1 MAKYEWAGRKM
12 TLPEIAKAEGIGY
25 YTLAKQQKILGD
37 INLAVKVT
45 RKKMQKYRN
54 TNPQNH
60 SASAIWQAHVD
71 QICFA
76 ANCSPAEIAENVFR
90 YVMCQYNPRK
100 YDFRRGENGNTFLWN
115 GDEVEFC
122 AVVSPDHVV
131 VTATLASGIPL
142 MERTIYI

>member
-1 MAKYEWAGRKM
+1 MARYDWAGQKM
-12 TLPEIAKAEGIGY
+12 TLPEIAKAEDISY
-25 YTLAKQQKILGD
+25 YTLVKQQKILGD

-54 TNPQNH
+54 INPQNH
-60 SASAIWQAHVD
+60 SASAIWRAHVD

-76 ANCSPAEIAENVFR
+76 DNCSPAEIAENVFR
-90 YVMCQYNPRK
+90 YVMGQYNPRK
-100 YDFRRGENGNTFLWN
+100 YDFRRGENVNTFLWN

-122 AVVSPDHVV
+122 AVVSPDRVV